1 MESAPLA
8 PPGYSR
14 TFYKRQLPSPP
25 AIAFASD
32 RGKQV
37 FAQALAAGTMNN
49 FFKLIEQFRTQDE
62 PAYCGLASL
71 AMTLNTLSIDPRR
84 TWKGPWRWFH
94 EEMLDCCHPLPKVRE
109 EGITLTQAA
118 CLARCNGARVELY
131 PHGAVGVDE
140 FRAMVTHACSSAE
153 EHIIVSYSRRQ
164 FLQTGDGHFSPIG
177 GYSASEDMVL
187 ILDTAR
193 FKYPPHWVPLTMLHS
208 AMAHIDPSTG
218 RPRGFMRMGRHPRL
232 DSVLFTLD
240 VRDAEW
246 QQSTRYL
253 EQQMPARI
261 LAAAAAPAATAIDV
275 LAAALAAAPT
285 ASLRKFVA
293 VRTAGSATHGGV
305 CVQTAV
311 VRTFLTELRSMPLFG
326 ELAAALPQW
335 RQQCGGGVD
344 ELVATN
350 CYTPGS
356 AGCGDDSAAVGCCG
370 PAPSGPR
377 GVAVGVEAAAQLQQQ
392 TDRQQHAGQL
402 PEQEQ
407 TQQQAGRQQTWQQPQ
422 EQQQT
427 EVQQAEQGGGQEA
440 LCAPPGPLPSSP
452 SADLRAT
459 AAAASSPA
467 LAASAAEP
475 AVREDL
481 SLERACMLLLMAPRE
496 LWRGIPDERLR
507 GEVLA
512 LLDASSHAVVAAE
525 AEYLAA
531 QLFQLPIMQQAL
543 EESEASGHTCAGD
556 YCAAPG
562 CQDTIVGGISG
573 SEGGDDRE
581 EEEEEQGWG
590 EAEQQQPQQQRVAAH
605 GAH

>member
-1 MESAPLA
+1 M
-8 PPGYSR
+8 GDGWGCQ
-14 TFYKRQLPSPP
+14 F
-25 AIAFASD
+25 
-32 RGKQV
+32 GCG
-37 FAQALAAGTMNN
+37 AGAG
-49 FFKLIEQFRTQDE
+49 RWVW
-62 PAYCGLASL
+62 Y
-71 AMTLNTLSIDPRR
+71 
-84 TWKGPWRWFH
+84 GPMHVPW
-94 EEMLDCCHPLPKVRE
+94 LGE
-109 EGITLTQAA
+109 EGGVCGAGVGAELVQV
-118 CLARCNGARVELY
+118 CGVGCNGWS
-131 PHGAVGVDE
+131 G
-140 FRAMVTHACSSAE
+140 THAICC
-153 EHIIVSYSRRQ
+153 
-164 FLQTGDGHFSPIG
+164 L
-177 GYSASEDMVL
+177 
-187 ILDTAR
+187 
-193 FKYPPHWVPLTMLHS
+193 
-208 AMAHIDPSTG
+208 
-218 RPRGFMRMGRHPRL
+218 L
-232 DSVLFTLD
+232 DSFPSCC
-240 VRDAEW
+240 
-246 QQSTRYL
+246 QQPPINRPLLHLSSRSPAGPHRYL

-512 LLDASSHAVVAAE
+512 LLDASSHAG
-525 AEYLAA
+525 L
-531 QLFQLPIMQQAL
+531 
-543 EESEASGHTCAGD
+543 
-556 YCAAPG
+556 
-562 CQDTIVGGISG
+562 
-573 SEGGDDRE
+573 
-581 EEEEEQGWG
+581 
-590 EAEQQQPQQQRVAAH
+590 
-605 GAH
+605 